1 MASLVEELLPIL
13 ELEEDYSMLVS
24 RKILGTMCVWEASR
38 AMLFPK
44 DHLKGYLKDCHK
56 DYHKAL
62 PTTTIS
68 RRK

>member
-1 MASLVEELLPIL
+1 
-13 ELEEDYSMLVS
+13 MLVS
-24 RKILGTMCVWEASR
+24 RKNMEIMCVWEASQ
-38 AMLFPK
+38 AILYLKEYLK
-44 DHLKGYLKDCHK
+44 DHLK